1 MLTRRLIV
9 DFAGGELDYFMREP
23 GMVQFEATGQ
33 STNVLRKFLVPNP
46 AIRGIRAMLDVEFEK
61 DKVGIVTALLRSA
74 GRPLT
79 ETWTYAWRF
88 YDL

>member
-1 MLTRRLIV
+1 
-9 DFAGGELDYFMREP
+9 
-23 GMVQFEATGQ
+23 
-33 STNVLRKFLVPNP
+33 
-46 AIRGIRAMLDVEFEK
+46 MLDVEFEK